1 MSNKAHLTALRR
13 KSLSLPCKYL
23 LDKNLVQGRALDYG
37 CGHGFDADSLG
48 AEKYDPH
55 YFPTRPEGKY
65 NLIYCNYVLNVIE
78 DPAERLKVIEDIRSF
93 LAPKGVAYISV
104 RNDREKLIGYKKK
117 GTWQGHVELGLPV
130 EKKCAG
136 YVMYCLTNE

>member
-48 AEKYDPH
+48 ADKYDPH
-55 YFPTRPEGKY
+55 YFPTHPEGKY

-78 DPAERLKVIEDIRSF
+78 DTEIRYRVIADIYNLLERG
-93 LAPKGVAYISV
+93 GVAFISV
-104 RNDREKLIGYKKK
+104 RNDRKKLNGITKR
-117 GTWQGHVELGLPV
+117 GTWQGYVELDLPV
-130 EKKCAG
+130 ENKRSE
-136 YVMYCLTNE
+136 YVMYRLTR